1 MAKYTYI
8 KQDIKGYYIEFDEMF
23 NPDLYNNLGE
33 TWDDFLDNK
42 WVLLSDE
49 QVAFH
54 EEHPTASVKEV
65 WDMELTPEPIYI
77 RTLEDAKNEMIAN
90 IDAYDSSINVNGF
103 TVNNEIEAWFTAD
116 ERSNYKSSIDAAK
129 LLGVDT
135 LSFFINDIEMTLPT
149 ESVENMLAQIQLYAD
164 QCYIVTKQHKLD
176 VNALETIEEVD
187 AYPYMNGY
195 PQRLNFDVAT
205 LSRGANVIEEGE
217 EPSGEEP
224 NE

>member
-33 TWDDFLDNK
+33 TWEDFLDNK

-129 LLGVDT
+129 LLGVET

-149 ESVENMLAQIQLYAD
+149 ESVEYMLAQIQLYAD

-205 LSRGANVIEEGE
+205 LSRGANVIEEE
-217 EPSGEEP
+217 EEP